1 MSTKSTEERV
11 SALESWA
18 FQTGR
23 DLAEI
28 KAAQAEHTNRLAAM
42 DARLTGMDTRLS
54 GMDTRLSGMDE
65 RMTGMDERMAGMD
78 ERMTGMETQL
88 TGVKE
93 RMIRLEHGVGLL
105 LDHYGIQ
112 RLQP

>member
-28 KAAQAEHTNRLAAM
+28 KAVQAEHTNRLAAM
-42 DARLTGMDTRLS
+42 DERLT
-54 GMDTRLSGMDE
+54 GMDE
-65 RMTGMDERMAGMD
+65 RMTGMDERM
-78 ERMTGMETQL
+78 
-88 TGVKE
+88 V
-93 RMIRLEHGVGLL
+93 RLEYGVGLL

-112 RLQP
+112 RPQP